1 MFAYSS
7 TAGLYQP
14 RSNTLSAWQSAA
26 ATVTEAALLS
36 SYWVDFKVRKLRRH
50 LKH

>member
-14 RSNTLSAWQSAA
+14 QSDILSAGQSAA
-26 ATVTEAALLS
+26 ATVRKAVLFS
-36 SYWVDFKVRKLRRH
+36 SYQLDFKKRKMRTCV
-50 LKH
+50 

>member
-14 RSNTLSAWQSAA
+14 QSNTLSAGQSAA

-36 SYWVDFKVRKLRRH
+36 F
-50 LKH
+50 